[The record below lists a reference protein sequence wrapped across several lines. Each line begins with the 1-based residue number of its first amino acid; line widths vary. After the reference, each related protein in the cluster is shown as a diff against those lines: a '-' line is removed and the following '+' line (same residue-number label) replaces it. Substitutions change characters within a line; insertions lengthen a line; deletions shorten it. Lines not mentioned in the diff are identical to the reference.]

1 MYNVSSL
8 NFKTTGEK
16 IMSTQEIKLR
26 ARQVRETAWGN
37 LSGKWG
43 TFAVIYLLYA
53 LIVGASGMIPI
64 ATLIIAGP
72 MVIGISIAALK
83 VTRQADIEVN
93 DTFAGFKNFGTN
105 CVIYILNN
113 LFIALWTLLFFVPGI
128 VKTYAYSMSYFI
140 IADHPEM
147 SATEARKESI
157 RMMKGNKWRLF
168 CLEFSF
174 IGWMLLTSLTCGILS
189 FWVMPYMTSARAVF
203 YEDLKAKEAPA
214 VEDAPAEE
222 ATDAPADEAA
232 E

>member
-1 MYNVSSL
+1 
-8 NFKTTGEK
+8 
-16 IMSTQEIKLR
+16 MSTQEIKLR

-37 LSGKWG
+37 LTGKWG

-64 ATLIIAGP
+64 ATIIIGGP
-72 MVIGISIAALK
+72 MYIGLFIAALK
-83 VTRQADIEVN
+83 VTRQEKIEVN

-105 CVIYILNN
+105 CVLYILNN
-113 LFIALWTLLFFVPGI
+113 LFVFLWMLLFIVPGI

-157 RMMKGNKWRLF
+157 RMMQGNKWRLF
-168 CLEFSF
+168 CLDFSF
-174 IGWMLLTSLTCGILS
+174 IGWMLLTGLTCGILA
-189 FWVMPYMTSARAVF
+189 FWVSPYQYTARAVF
-203 YEDLKAKEAPA
+203 YEDLKAKEAP
-214 VEDAPAEE
+214 VVEE
-222 ATDAPADEAA
+222 APDAPADEAA